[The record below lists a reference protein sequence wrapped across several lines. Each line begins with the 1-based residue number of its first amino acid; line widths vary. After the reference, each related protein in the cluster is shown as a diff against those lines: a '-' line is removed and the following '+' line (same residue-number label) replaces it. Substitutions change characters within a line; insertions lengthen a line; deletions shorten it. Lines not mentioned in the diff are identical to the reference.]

1 MITVLN
7 SNSVWDPGSKSHVN
21 RLVLAGLSTD
31 KKPTG
36 TYGIEKIA
44 NGSSFFVIDTNE
56 VHHYDE
62 ENAKWYKGN
71 SGGGGGGGGGDDD
84 RPATD
89 GEIDNVIDNLDD
101 L

>member
-1 MITVLN
+1 MISIL
-7 SNSVWDPGSKSHVN
+7 SSKSVFDPKTKTYLE
-21 RLVLAGLSTD
+21 RFVFAGLSTD
-31 KKPTG
+31 TKPSG
-36 TYGIEKIA
+36 DYGVKKIA

-71 SGGGGGGGGGDDD
+71 SGGGGGGGSDDD

-89 GEIDNVIDNLDD
+89 GEIDDVIDNLDD